1 MILGL
6 IPARGGSK
14 GVKDKNIRLLLG
26 KPLISYA
33 IECGL
38 SCSSIEKLVVST
50 DSVRIADI
58 AKEHGAEVPFI
69 RPAELARDDSPM
81 MPVLAHALKACEE
94 LYSRKVEAIV
104 LLDATSPLTTP
115 DDLENAIKLF
125 KSSDCD
131 AVISAV
137 PAKRN
142 PYFNMVV
149 MEDSY
154 ARLAIESEKEMTRR
168 QDCPP
173 VYDLNNA
180 IWIFSRNT
188 ILEMK
193 SRLPKKSALFVM
205 DEGRSVDLDSE
216 TDFKVLEVLMKEKNV

>member
-1 MILGL
+1 
-6 IPARGGSK
+6 
-14 GVKDKNIRLLLG
+14 
-26 KPLISYA
+26 
-33 IECGL
+33 
-38 SCSSIEKLVVST
+38 
-50 DSVRIADI
+50 
-58 AKEHGAEVPFI
+58 
-69 RPAELARDDSPM
+69 M
-81 MPVLAHALKACEE
+81 MPVLEHALKACEE
-94 LYSRKVEAIV
+94 LYSRKVEAVI

-115 DDLENAIKLF
+115 DDLENAIKLY
-125 KSSDCD
+125 KSRDCD

-154 ARLAIESEKEMTRR
+154 ARLVIEPEKEVTRR

-193 SRLPKKSALFVM
+193 NRLPKKSVLFVM
-205 DEGRSVDLDSE
+205 DEGRSVDVDSE
-216 TDFKVLEVLMKEKNV
+216 IDFKVLEILMKEKNV

>member
-38 SCSSIEKLVVST
+38 SCSSIEHLVVST
-50 DSVRIADI
+50 DSVQIADI
-58 AKEHGAEVPFI
+58 AKEHGAEVPFM
-69 RPAELARDDSPM
+69 RPDELALDNSPM
-81 MPVLAHALKACEE
+81 MPVLKHALKACEE
-94 LYSRKVEAIV
+94 LYSRKVEAVV

-115 DDLENAIKLF
+115 DDVGNAIKLY
-125 KSSDCD
+125 KSRDCD

-154 ARLAIESEKEMTRR
+154 ARLVIEPEIEMTRR
-168 QDCPP
+168 QDCPH

-193 SRLPKKSALFVM
+193 SRLPKKSVLFVM
-205 DEGRSVDLDSE
+205 DEGRSVDVDSE
-216 TDFKVLEVLMKEKNV
+216 IDFKVLEILMKEKNV